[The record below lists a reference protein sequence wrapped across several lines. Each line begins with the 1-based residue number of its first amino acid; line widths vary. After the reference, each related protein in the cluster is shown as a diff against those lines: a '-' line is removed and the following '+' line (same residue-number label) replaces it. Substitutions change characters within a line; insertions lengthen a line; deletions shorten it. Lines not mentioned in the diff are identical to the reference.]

1 MHAKADTHELV
12 VLSLLAEEPR
22 YGYALSKLAAARSE
36 GLVTLTPAAL
46 YPLLARLEA
55 EKLVST
61 SWESVRADPD
71 DTSSKGRRRKWY
83 RLTAK
88 GRKRLDQRAQ
98 AARLFARTI
107 EAFLPAEGAA

>member
-1 MHAKADTHELV
+1 MHAKSDTHELV
-12 VLSLLAEEPR
+12 VLSLLAEESM
-22 YGYALSKLAAARSE
+22 YGYALAKRAAARSE

-61 SWESVRADPD
+61 SWEAVKADPAD
-71 DTSSKGRRRKWY
+71 ETAKGRRRKWY

-88 GRKRLDQRAQ
+88 GRKRLDQRAK

-107 EAFLPAEGAA
+107 EAFLPAEGA

>member
-12 VLSLLAEEPR
+12 ILSLIAEEPI
-22 YGYALSKLAAARSE
+22 YGYALAKRAAARSE

-55 EKLVST
+55 DKLVST
-61 SWESVRADPD
+61 SWEAVKADPAD
-71 DTSSKGRRRKWY
+71 EAAKGRRRKWY

-88 GRKRLDQRAQ
+88 GRKRLDQRAK
-98 AARLFARTI
+98 AARLFAKTI
-107 EAFLPAEGAA
+107 EAFLPAEGA